1 MSYELA
7 DGSMSTDYKI
17 GDKFTHE
24 DGHDIFVFIKDDG
37 TLNPW
42 FRREGKGADN
52 ARHWEYP
59 RHWENLTPVKSTKH
73 TDLIKSIRET
83 VQYLERT
90 IQELEA

>member
-17 GDKFTHE
+17 GDEFHCRN
-24 DGHDIFVFIKDDG
+24 DSVIFVFTEDDG

-42 FRREGKGADN
+42 FKREGTGDEY
-52 ARHWEYP
+52 ARHWED
-59 RHWENLTPVKSTKH
+59 LTPVKPTKH

-83 VQYLERT
+83 MQYLERT
-90 IQELEA
+90 IQELES

>member
-17 GDKFTHE
+17 GDEFTHE
-24 DGHDIFVFIKDDG
+24 YEHGIFVFIRNDG

-42 FRREGKGADN
+42 FKKVDRLKDY
-52 ARHWEYP
+52 ARHWED
-59 RHWENLTPVKSTKH
+59 LTPVKTDKH

-83 VQYLERT
+83 VRYLERT
-90 IQELEA
+90 IQELES